1 MIKRVIVQLEIVQ
14 IIIAL
19 MMNRIRVI
27 AAKLNVVILNFQIHK

>member
-27 AAKLNVVILNFQIHK
+27 AAKLNVVILKFQIHK